1 MFHGSYVYC
10 VNLDFSTPIRFISPT
25 LSFMN
30 LFYPAVKSAGHFCY
44 LAKKKKPKTQSII
57 TRPAAGSLETLY
69 TTTNVN
75 NL

>member
-44 LAKKKKPKTQSII
+44 LAKQTNPKP
-57 TRPAAGSLETLY
+57 
-69 TTTNVN
+69 
-75 NL
+75 NLLLLGQQQVLWKPYIQPPM